1 MTEMT
6 EMAQQRAHPCA
17 TYRIMERAW
26 NSAVAV
32 LFMLGRTLRREV
44 GNGFQQGLELV
55 TAE

>member
-6 EMAQQRAHPCA
+6 EMGQRASASVC
-17 TYRIMERAW
+17 YRIMERAW

-32 LFMLGRTLRREV
+32 LFTLGRTLRREV